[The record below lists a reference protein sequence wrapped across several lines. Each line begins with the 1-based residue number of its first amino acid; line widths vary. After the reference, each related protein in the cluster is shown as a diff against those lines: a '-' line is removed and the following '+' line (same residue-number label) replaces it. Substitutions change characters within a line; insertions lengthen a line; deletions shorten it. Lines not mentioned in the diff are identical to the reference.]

1 MGKEE
6 KTTAD
11 RAVEKLQKEADA
23 IKTRTGVGFQ
33 HIAMRSL
40 AGPVSSMLVK
50 FCYQDELFAEK
61 VEGTDKKL
69 FDCLAEIIKL
79 TSRDKPMISDLDAY
93 IKAVQFYFPEGK
105 VTMSCRIVIPVERD
119 DDLFDLGVE
128 DEDTEGEAIILEL
141 PMTE

>member
-23 IKTRTGVGFQ
+23 IKKRGGVGFQ
-33 HIAMRSL
+33 SVAMRSL
-40 AGPVSSMLVK
+40 AGPISSMLVK

-69 FDCLAEIIKL
+69 FDCLADIIKL

-119 DDLFDLGVE
+119 DDLFDMGVE
-128 DEDTEGEAIILEL
+128 DEETEGEAIILEL

>member
-40 AGPVSSMLVK
+40 AGPICSMLVK

-61 VEGTDKKL
+61 VAGTDKKL
-69 FDCLAEIIKL
+69 FDCLGKIMKL
-79 TSRDKPMISDLDAY
+79 ESKEKPVISGLDAGNE
-93 IKAVQFYFPEGK
+93 AVQFYYPEAK
-105 VTMSCRIVIPVERD
+105 VVMSMKIVIPVERD

-128 DEDTEGEAIILEL
+128 DEETDGEAIILEL